1 MKSVPSEQGMC
12 VARERIAL
20 EAKARTGYLDLG
32 RLGLTTLP
40 DELFDLR
47 HLRNLN
53 LGYGFEGH
61 DGGLIEAVSGI
72 ANHDFGEGLA
82 CLSLLPELQYLVLS
96 GTALC
101 DLSPLS
107 GLTALQGL
115 DCFDTL
121 IVDLSPLSGL
131 TALQRLD
138 CGSTS
143 VADLSPLSGLTAL
156 QTLYCFDTSVVDL
169 SPLSGLA
176 MLQTLHC
183 YGTSVAELSPLS
195 GLTALQTLECSG
207 TQVVELSPLSGLT
220 ALQTLDCSRTSV
232 ADLSPLS
239 GLTALQTLDCANTL
253 VADLSPLSG
262 LTALQ
267 TLHCSGT
274 SVADLSP
281 LSGLTALQM
290 LDCSS
295 TSVADLSP
303 LSGLT
308 TLQTLDCDHCELKQ
322 IPEGFWDKPSLQ
334 ELSFY
339 QAQLPGIPAE
349 VLSQNY
355 FDNCLEQ
362 LRAHLH
368 DLEAGIATISDVK
381 LMVLGNGRVGK
392 TQICRRLRG
401 EDYDESVDSNHGII
415 VSSSPLKQADGAL
428 LARLQFWDFG
438 GQDIYHGTHAL
449 FLKTRAVFLTVWAT
463 ESENTENHQHG
474 GMLFRN
480 RPLGYWLSYVRHLG
494 GPNSPVLAVQTRC
507 DRPEDEARRLPIDE
521 DALNGFPFFKF
532 LHYSALK
539 DRGRAALDE
548 ALREAVLW
556 LREQQGTSFIGAGR
570 LRVQRRL
577 EALREADF
585 SVPPEQRQY
594 RTLSQEHFQSLC
606 AEAGGVSSPEHCLDY
621 LHHAGVVFYR
631 PGLFGDCIVL
641 DQGWALE
648 GIYTVFH
655 REKCYQELK
664 RLGGRFSRSLLE
676 MLVWQDY
683 SESEQRLFL
692 DMMQSCGICFV
703 YKEGDQHLGIEAEYM
718 APELLPS
725 KAELAAE
732 LAEKWTAAE
741 PFEEAIYRYQLH
753 QPGLLRSLMAE
764 IGQSA
769 GVNGLYWQDGVC
781 VFESTTRS
789 HALIEQEGEGD
800 WSGLIRVRTQGG
812 RAMELLARFRELVI
826 KHNHH
831 WGLQPMET
839 PELRAVAQE
848 KIETPAPDFEF
859 AQQPKSG
866 LEYCV
871 SYAWGDDSPEGK
883 ERGLVVDRLCQLAT
897 DKGIRIL
904 RDKQDLRLGDQLSK
918 FMRRI
923 GQGDR
928 VFVII
933 SDKYLK
939 SPNCMYELFEI
950 WRNSHQETDEFLQ
963 RVRIYS
969 TSCARIFSVGDRLNY
984 AVHWKNEHDA
994 IKAAINEHGAE
1005 VLGVEDFKAFKRM
1018 DEFAGRVGDILAA
1031 VADVIH
1037 ARKFED
1043 LEQYGFNDSC
1053 RVDSP

>member
-1 MKSVPSEQGMC
+1 MKSDPSEQGMC
-12 VARERIAL
+12 IARERIAL

-32 RLGLTTLP
+32 MLGLETLP

-107 GLTALQGL
+107 GLTELQG
-115 DCFDTL
+115 
-121 IVDLSPLSGL
+121 
-131 TALQRLD
+131 LD

-143 VADLSPLSGLTAL
+143 VADLSPLSGLTEL
-156 QTLYCFDTSVVDL
+156 QTLYCFDTSVIDL
-169 SPLSGLA
+169 SPLSDLA

-183 YGTSVAELSPLS
+183 YGTSVADLSPLTSLTALQRLHCSDTSVAELSPLS
-195 GLTALQTLECSG
+195 GLTALQTLDCSH
-207 TQVVELSPLSGLT
+207 TSVTDLSPLTDLT
-220 ALQTLDCSRTSV
+220 ALQTL
-232 ADLSPLS
+232 A
-239 GLTALQTLDCANTL
+239 
-253 VADLSPLSG
+253 
-262 LTALQ
+262 
-267 TLHCSGT
+267 CSGT

-281 LSGLTALQM
+281 LTDLTALRT
-290 LDCSS
+290 LACSH

-303 LSGLT
+303 LTGLT
-308 TLQTLDCDHCELKQ
+308 ALQTLACSGTSVADLSPLTGLTALQALHCSHTSVADLSPLIGLTALQTLYCSRCELKL

-334 ELSFY
+334 QLGLY
-339 QAQLPGIPAE
+339 QAELPGIPAE
-349 VLSQNY
+349 VLSQSY
-355 FDNCLEQ
+355 GDNCLEQ
-362 LRAHLH
+362 LRSHLH
-368 DLEAGIATISDVK
+368 DLEAGIETIPDVK

-401 EDYDESVDSNHGII
+401 EDYDESVDSTHGIV
-415 VSSSPLKQADGAL
+415 VSSSQLQQTGGGR
-428 LARLQFWDFG
+428 LAQLQSWDFG

-463 ESENTENHQHG
+463 ESENIENHQHG
-474 GMLFRN
+474 GMLLRN
-480 RPLGYWLSYVRHLG
+480 RPLGYWLAYVRHLG
-494 GPNSPVLAVQTRC
+494 GPNSPVLAMQTRC

-521 DALNGFPFFKF
+521 DSLNGFPFFKF
-532 LHYSALK
+532 LHYSSLK
-539 DRGRAALDE
+539 DRGRAAFDE

-621 LHHAGVVFYR
+621 LHHSGVVFYR

-641 DQGWALE
+641 DQGWALD

-683 SESEQRLFL
+683 SESEQQLFL

-703 YKEGDQHLGIEAEYM
+703 YKEGDRQLGIEAEYM

-725 KAELAAE
+725 KGELTAE
-732 LAEKWTAAE
+732 LAEKWAE
-741 PFEEAIYRYQLH
+741 TEPWEEAVYRYQLH

-781 VFESTTRS
+781 VFENSTRS
-789 HALIEQEGEGD
+789 HALIEQESEGD

-812 RAMELLARFRELVI
+812 RAMELLARFKELLI
-826 KHNHH
+826 KHNHR
-831 WGLQPMET
+831 WGLQPMEMQ
-839 PELRAVAQE
+839 ESRALSQD
-848 KIETPAPDFEF
+848 KIETQVPDFEF
-859 AQQPKSG
+859 AQQPKLG

-897 DKGIRIL
+897 NKGIRIL

-923 GQGDR
+923 GRGDR
-928 VFVII
+928 VIVII

-950 WRNSHQETDEFLQ
+950 WRNSHQEADEFLQ

-969 TSCARIFSVGDRLNY
+969 TSCARIFSVGERLNY
-984 AVHWKNEHDA
+984 AVHWKNEHDT
-994 IKAAINEHGAE
+994 IKAVINEHGAD

-1037 ARKFED
+1037 ARQFED
-1043 LEQYGFNDSC
+1043 LEQYGFDDES
-1053 RVDSP
+1053 

>member
-1 MKSVPSEQGMC
+1 MKSDPSEQGVC
-12 VARERIAL
+12 IARERIAL

-32 RLGLTTLP
+32 MLGLGTLP
-40 DELFDLR
+40 DVLFELQ
-47 HLRNLN
+47 HLRYLN

-61 DGGLIEAVSGI
+61 DGGVIEAVSGI
-72 ANHDFGEGLA
+72 ANHGFGEGLA

-96 GTALC
+96 GTALDDLSPLFGLAALQALDC
-101 DLSPLS
+101 FDTLVTDLSPLS
-107 GLTALQGL
+107 GLTALQRLDCSGTSVADLSPLSGL
-115 DCFDTL
+115 TELQTLYCFDTSVVDL
-121 IVDLSPLSGL
+121 SPLSGLTALQALHCYGTSVADLSPLSGLTALQTLLCSNTSVADLSPLSSLAALQALHCSNTSVADLSPLSGL

-156 QTLYCFDTSVVDL
+156 QTLNC
-169 SPLSGLA
+169 PGI
-176 MLQTLHC
+176 
-183 YGTSVAELSPLS
+183 P
-195 GLTALQTLECSG
+195 
-207 TQVVELSPLSGLT
+207 
-220 ALQTLDCSRTSV
+220 V

-239 GLTALQTLDCANTL
+239 RLAALQSLFCSSTL

-262 LTALQ
+262 LA
-267 TLHCSGT
+267 
-274 SVADLSP
+274 A
-281 LSGLTALQM
+281 
-290 LDCSS
+290 
-295 TSVADLSP
+295 
-303 LSGLT
+303 
-308 TLQTLDCDHCELKQ
+308 LQTLDCSWCELKL

-334 ELSFY
+334 NIWLY
-339 QAQLPGIPAE
+339 QARVPGIPAE
-349 VLSQNY
+349 VLSQRY
-355 FDNCLEQ
+355 GYNCLEQ
-362 LRAHLH
+362 LRAHLR
-368 DLEAGIATISDVK
+368 DLEAGSATVADVK

-392 TQICRRLRG
+392 TQICLRLRG
-401 EDYDESVDSNHGII
+401 QDYDESVDSTHGVI
-415 VSSSPLKQADGAL
+415 VSSSPLQQADGAS
-428 LARLQFWDFG
+428 LAQLQSWDFG
-438 GQDIYHGTHAL
+438 GQDIYHGMHAL
-449 FLKTRAVFLTVWAT
+449 FLKTRAVFLIVWAT
-463 ESENTENHQHG
+463 ESENSENHQHG

-480 RPLGYWLSYVRHLG
+480 HPLGYWLAYVRHLG
-494 GPNSPVLAVQTRC
+494 GPDSPVLVVQTRC
-507 DRPEDEARRLPIDE
+507 DRPEDEARRLTIDE
-521 DALNGFPFFKF
+521 DALNDFPFFKF

-548 ALREAVLW
+548 ALRGAVLW
-556 LREQQGTSFIGAGR
+556 LRERQGTSFIGTGR

-683 SESEQRLFL
+683 SESEQQLFL

-703 YKEGDQHLGIEAEYM
+703 YKEGEQHLGIEAEYM

-732 LAEKWTAAE
+732 LVEKWTAAE
-741 PFEEAIYRYQLH
+741 PFEEAVYRYQLH

-781 VFESTTRS
+781 VFENTTRS
-789 HALIEQEGEGD
+789 HALIEQESEGD

-826 KHNHH
+826 KHNHR

-848 KIETPAPDFEF
+848 KIEAPAPDFEF
-859 AQQPKSG
+859 AQQPKPG

-871 SYAWGDDSPEGK
+871 SYAWGDDSPEGN
-883 ERGLVVDRLCQLAT
+883 ERGLVVDRLCKLAT

-904 RDKQDLRLGDQLSK
+904 RDKQDLRLGDHLSK
-918 FMRRI
+918 FMLRI

-950 WRNSHQETDEFLQ
+950 WRNSRQEADEFLR

-969 TSCARIFSVGDRLNY
+969 TSCAEIFSVTGRLNY
-984 AVHWKNEHDA
+984 AIHWKNEHDA
-994 IKAAINEHGAE
+994 IKAAISKHGAN
-1005 VLGVEDFKAFKRM
+1005 VLGEEDFKAFKRM

-1043 LEQYGFNDSC
+1043 LEQYGFD
-1053 RVDSP
+1053 DEE